1 MTQAPSHCPRP
12 WRLRGLCA
20 SLLLLGAVA
29 AVYANALTGEFQF
42 DDYEGIVFNE
52 RIRDL
57 GDLRAILLGG
67 NRPVA
72 VLVSAVNFHFSGE
85 STLGYHLTNV
95 GIHAVAALLVWQLL
109 RLAAASARRREGAA
123 PAVTEALCLGLA
135 LVWAVHPL
143 NTMAVTYI
151 IQGRMAALAGLFA
164 VACVLTFGRFA
175 RTGRWPWALASLAC
189 LLLGAATKEHVVT
202 LPLVLLAWD
211 LLLVCRGNLRECLR
225 ARGAFHAAAFGLL
238 AVLGGLF
245 AYRYFGGLVQV
256 YQGTT
261 LVRNAADP
269 ATGITPA
276 AYLLT
281 QFGVVLRYLRLMV
294 LPVGQSTEYAWVVAT
309 SLFSL
314 RVLGPLALLL
324 ALGGAAA
331 WLGRRNPLVA
341 LGALWF
347 GLFLLVES
355 SVIPLNDVIVEHRA
369 YLPFVGVLLALL
381 GIFLA
386 AAESRVASRL
396 VGTRRPAR
404 WVLGALVALAI
415 PFGVA
420 AHSRNEVWRTVL
432 SFYEDAHRKYP
443 EHPRVRANL
452 MSAYVEQG
460 RYADAMALY
469 ATLPEFYRQDPVV
482 RFNAGVA
489 YFETGRLR
497 AALPLFES
505 VQDHPY
511 SDIRDRSRHYLRQ
524 IALGLA
530 PSSGGSP

>member
-1 MTQAPSHCPRP
+1 MTETPPRATRP
-12 WRLRGLCA
+12 ARLRAACA
-20 SLLLLGAVA
+20 ALLLVGAVA

-52 RIRDL
+52 RIRGL

-67 NRPVA
+67 SRPVA

-85 STLGYHLTNV
+85 STFGYHLTNLF
-95 GIHAVAALLVWQLL
+95 IHAAVALLAWQLL
-109 RLAAASARRREGAA
+109 RSAATAGRRHEGV
-123 PAVTEALCLGLA
+123 PPGVREALCLGLA

-151 IQGRMAALAGLFA
+151 IQGRMAALAALFA
-164 VACVLTFGRFA
+164 VGCIVAFDRFA
-175 RTGRWPWALASLAC
+175 RSGRGVWALASLAC
-189 LLLGAATKEHVVT
+189 LLLGVATKEHVVT

-211 LLLVCRGNLRECLR
+211 LLLVSRGSLRERLR

-238 AVLGGLF
+238 AVLGGIF
-245 AYRYFGGLVQV
+245 VYRYFGGLLHV
-256 YQGTT
+256 YGGGT

-269 ATGITPA
+269 TTGITPA

-294 LPVGQSTEYAWVVAT
+294 VPVGQSTEYAWIVAT
-309 SLFSL
+309 SFFSL
-314 RVLGPLALLL
+314 RVLGPLAILL
-324 ALGGAAA
+324 ALGGVAA
-331 WLGRRNPLVA
+331 WLGRRNPLVT

-369 YLPFVGVLLALL
+369 YLPFLGVLLALL
-381 GIFLA
+381 GGLLA
-386 AAESRVASRL
+386 AAGSPGAAQFLGSRRA
-396 VGTRRPAR
+396 PA
-404 WVLGALVALAI
+404 WILGVLLGLALPYGA
-415 PFGVA
+415 A
-420 AHSRNEVWRTVL
+420 AHARNEVWRTVL
-432 SFYEDAHRKYP
+432 SFYEDAYRKYP

-452 MSAYVEQG
+452 LSAYVDEG
-460 RYADAMALY
+460 RHGEALALY
-469 ATLPEFYRQDPVV
+469 ATLPEFYRDDPVV
-482 RFNAGVA
+482 RFSAAVA

-497 AALPLFES
+497 AAQPLFES

-511 SDIRDRSRHYLRQ
+511 SDIRERSREYLRQ
-524 IALGLA
+524 IRSGSA
-530 PSSGGSP
+530 PAAGGSP